1 MSDFYLYQT
10 GRSQGVK
17 LSAVNRSFDVQLRK
31 IVKEHQL
38 ADGSTKTDLV
48 ARKLIFNFSWE
59 WIANLD
65 GFNADEG
72 MGVDDLDD
80 LVEADNSLVLKVP
93 MDDGSYST
101 YTVQV
106 SGDFKKSRQLIKKTP
121 LGQLTW
127 DQLEARYTWDQLEAQ
142 GWYWDDKSYWNVS
155 LSLEEV

>member
-1 MSDFYLYQT
+1 MTDFYLYET
-10 GRSQGVK
+10 GGSQGVK
-17 LSAVNRSFDVQLRK
+17 LSNVNRSVSVQLRK
-31 IVKEHQL
+31 IVKEHIL

-59 WIANLD
+59 WLANLD
-65 GFNADEG
+65 GFTADEG
-72 MGVDDLDD
+72 MGVDDLDA

-106 SGDFKKSRQLIKKTP
+106 AGDSYKKSRQLIKKSPFTS
-121 LGQLTW
+121 LTM
-127 DQLEARYTWDQLEAQ
+127 DQLEGYIWNHLSAL
-142 GWYWDDKSYWNVS
+142 YWSDKSYWNVS